1 MLNNLLA
8 KYSPQSGSFDEMLDD
23 AKAPRSHWRTILDS
37 LAEETPE
44 NMTRRLDMVQRHV
57 RENGVTYNV
66 YTDAKG
72 MQRPWN
78 LNFLPFIL
86 PEHEWAEIE
95 AGVIQRATLLNKI
108 LVDVYGEQTIIK
120 EGLVPPTLIH
130 GHGGFLRPC
139 HGKQHLDDIA
149 LHFYAI
155 DLARAPSGRWWVVGD
170 RTQAPSGA
178 GYALENRSVMSRTFP
193 DLLRDLKVRHLTD
206 FFTDMLKSLTHWGKQ
221 CAARSGMP
229 LRANEPPLIVL
240 LTPGPFNE
248 TYFEHAYLARH
259 LGVPLVEGNDL
270 TVRNGMVWLKSLA
283 GLQRVH
289 VIMRR
294 VDDDF
299 CDPLELRAD
308 STLGIAGLTMAA
320 RLGNVLITN
329 SLGSSLLESG
339 ALLGFLPK
347 LCERL
352 LGQPLVM
359 PSVATWWCGEP
370 AAMKSVIEKMDQ
382 LVIKP
387 SFPQLRLAPVF
398 GQDLNAK
405 DKQQLIEAIR
415 SNPQNYVAQEMVQ
428 LSQAPVWQ
436 PENQG
441 SLSSCSIGLRVYAC
455 ATPDGYIVMPGGLTR
470 AATGADARIIT
481 MQRGGGSKDT
491 WVQASTH
498 SDGPGSRLT
507 RTVTRDELVRD
518 DTHLSSRMAENLFWF
533 GRHADRCDNTSRLLR
548 VALNYLSNNTPEE
561 RGSEWKAIKSICSWY
576 DLIDDSDRPVAAQLQ
591 KVAPDQSQSQSQG
604 AVPVNAKNQ
613 TPSQLP
619 GMTGAETLIDGQI
632 EAALLRA
639 VTNPDVPGLA
649 QQLQQLH
656 SAANHLSER
665 FSIDNWRVLNQM
677 ISTNNESGLP
687 TPQSDAMLLLDD
699 VTTALMTLT
708 GFTLD
713 GMTRDLGWNFLSL
726 GRRLERLQFQSIA
739 LQRALK
745 MDASG
750 DLNWLLELSD
760 SIVTYRARYR
770 SKPEWLPA
778 LDLLLLDESNPR
790 SILFQIDGI
799 GKSLKKIA
807 RSYGPCGEDRLL
819 HSRSEL
825 LKLNVDRDLYCGN
838 EQLIGLLSTIWS
850 ASATISEQISLQF
863 FSYTGNHLRRKRA
876 S

>member
-23 AKAPRSHWRTILDS
+23 AKEPREHWRTILDS
-37 LAEETPE
+37 LAGETPD
-44 NMTRRLDMVQRHV
+44 NMARRLDMVQRHV

-86 PEHEWAEIE
+86 PENEWAEIE
-95 AGVIQRATLLNKI
+95 AGVIQRATLLNRI
-108 LVDVYGEQTIIK
+108 LVDVYGEQNAIK
-120 EGLVPPTLIH
+120 EGLLPPTLIH

-139 HGKQHLDDIA
+139 HGKQHLDNIA

-178 GYALENRSVMSRTFP
+178 GYALENRSVMARTFP

-206 FFTDMLKSLTHWGKQ
+206 FFTDMLKGLTHWGKQ
-221 CAARSGMP
+221 CAAQSGMP

-299 CDPLELRAD
+299 CDPLELKAD
-308 STLGIAGLTMAA
+308 STLGIAGLTLAS

-352 LGQPLVM
+352 LGQPLAI

-370 AAMKSVIEKMDQ
+370 AALNTVIEKIDQ

-387 SFPQLRLAPVF
+387 SFPQLRQAPVF
-398 GQDLNAK
+398 GQDLKA
-405 DKQQLIEAIR
+405 QEREQLIKAIR
-415 SNPQNYVAQEMVQ
+415 NNPQNYVAQEMVQ

-436 PENQG
+436 PGSLG

-470 AATGADARIIT
+470 AATGTDTRIIT

-491 WVQASTH
+491 WVQASNHT
-498 SDGPGSRLT
+498 DVPGSKLT
-507 RTVTRDELVRD
+507 RTITRDELIRD

-533 GRHADRCDNTSRLLR
+533 GRHADRCDNTTRLLR
-548 VALNYLSNNTPEE
+548 VALNYLSNNTAAE
-561 RGSEWKAIKSICSWY
+561 RGSEWKAIKAICIWY
-576 DLIDDSDRPVAAQLQ
+576 ELIENPDKPVVSTQI
-591 KVAPDQSQSQSQG
+591 QS
-604 AVPVNAKNQ
+604 AVPGQMQ
-613 TPSQLP
+613 TQVQAQVQVP
-619 GMTGAETLIDGQI
+619 GMMKSEIQIDAQI

-639 VTNPDVPGLA
+639 VVNPDVPGLA

-677 ISTNNESGLP
+677 ISSGDDTGLP
-687 TPQSDAMLLLDD
+687 RSDAMLLLDD
-699 VTTALMTLT
+699 ITAALMTLT

-726 GRRLERLQFQSIA
+726 GRRLERLQFQCIA

-770 SKPEWLPA
+770 SKPEWLPG

-799 GKSLKKIA
+799 RKSLKKIA
-807 RSYGPCGEDRLL
+807 RAYGPCGED
-819 HSRSEL
+819 
-825 LKLNVDRDLYCGN
+825 KLAEVRDKLVQVNVDTDLYCGN
-838 EQLIGLLSTIWS
+838 EQLVELLSAIWS

-863 FSYTGNHLRRKRA
+863 FSYTGNHLHKRQT
-876 S
+876 

>member
-1 MLNNLLA
+1 MLTNLLA
-8 KYSPQSGSFDEMLDD
+8 KYRPQSGGFDEMLDE
-23 AKAPRSHWRTILDS
+23 AKLPRPHWRTILDS
-37 LAEETPE
+37 LADETPE
-44 NMTRRLDMVQRHV
+44 NITRRLDMVQRHV

-95 AGVIQRATLLNKI
+95 AGVIQRATLLNQI
-108 LVDVYGEQTIIK
+108 LVDVYGDQTIIK

-139 HGKQHLDDIA
+139 HGIRHLDNIA

-155 DLARAPSGRWWVVGD
+155 DLARAPSGRWWVVAD

-178 GYALENRSVMSRTFP
+178 GYALENRSAMARTFP

-206 FFTDMLKSLTHWGKQ
+206 FFTEMLKALTHWGKQ
-221 CAARSGMP
+221 CAAQSGMP

-259 LGVPLVEGNDL
+259 LGVPLVEGSDL

-299 CDPLELRAD
+299 CDPLELKAD
-308 STLGIAGLTMAA
+308 STLGIAGLTLAA

-352 LGQPLVM
+352 LGQTLTM

-370 AAMKSVIEKMDQ
+370 AALNTVIEKIDQ

-398 GQDLNAK
+398 GQDLNA
-405 DKQQLIEAIR
+405 QERERLIKAIR
-415 SNPQNYVAQEMVQ
+415 NNPQNYVAQEMVK

-436 PENQG
+436 PG
-441 SLSSCSIGLRVYAC
+441 SLGGLSSCSIGLRVYAC
-455 ATPDGYIVMPGGLTR
+455 ATPNGYIVMPGGLTR
-470 AATGADARIIT
+470 AATGTDTRIIT

-491 WVQASTH
+491 WVQASNH
-498 SDGPGSRLT
+498 SDIPGSRLT
-507 RTVTRDELVRD
+507 RTITSDELVRD

-533 GRHADRCDNTSRLLR
+533 GRHADRCDNTTRLLR
-548 VALNYLSNNTPEE
+548 VALNYRSNNTPAE
-561 RGSEWKAIKSICSWY
+561 RGSEWPAIKSICTWY
-576 DLIDDSDRPVAAQLQ
+576 ELIAKPETPEPASQMQSQTQQQISGVAKSEAQLD
-591 KVAPDQSQSQSQG
+591 A
-604 AVPVNAKNQ
+604 
-613 TPSQLP
+613 
-619 GMTGAETLIDGQI
+619 QI
-632 EAALLRA
+632 EATLLSA
-639 VTNPDVPGLA
+639 VVKPDVPGLA

-677 ISTNNESGLP
+677 VSTSDETGLP
-687 TPQSDAMLLLDD
+687 LSQSDAMLLLDD
-699 VTTALMTLT
+699 VTAALMTLT

-739 LQRALK
+739 LQRALR
-745 MDASG
+745 MDPGG

-770 SKPEWLPA
+770 SKPEWLPV

-807 RSYGPCGEDRLL
+807 RTYGPCGEDKLL
-819 HSRSEL
+819 QSREAL
-825 LKLNVDRDLYCGN
+825 LKLNVDTGLYCGN
-838 EQLIGLLSTIWS
+838 EQLIAMLSQIWS

-863 FSYTGNHLRRKRA
+863 FSYTGQHLHRKQA
-876 S
+876 

>member
-1 MLNNLLA
+1 MLNKLLA

-23 AKAPRSHWRTILDS
+23 AKEPREHWRTILAS
-37 LAEETPE
+37 LAGETPD
-44 NMTRRLDMVQRHV
+44 NMDRRLDTVQRHV

-72 MQRPWN
+72 IQRPWN

-86 PEHEWAEIE
+86 PEKEWAEIE

-108 LVDVYGEQTIIK
+108 LVDIYGEQRVIK
-120 EGLVPPTLIH
+120 EGLVPPNLIY

-139 HGKQHLDDIA
+139 HDIQHLDKTA

-178 GYALENRSVMSRTFP
+178 GYALENRSVMARTFP

-206 FFTDMLKSLTHWGKQ
+206 FFTDMLKSLTHWGRQ
-221 CAARSGMP
+221 CAAQSGMP

-240 LTPGPFNE
+240 LTPGQFNE

-259 LGVPLVEGNDL
+259 LGVPLVEGSDL

-299 CDPLELRAD
+299 CDPLELKAD
-308 STLGIAGLTMAA
+308 STLGVAGLTMAA
-320 RLGNVLITN
+320 RLGNVVITN

-339 ALLGFLPK
+339 ALLGFLPR
-347 LCERL
+347 LCEQL
-352 LGQPLVM
+352 LGQPLAI

-370 AAMKSVIEKMDQ
+370 AVLNTVIENLDQ

-387 SFPQLRLAPVF
+387 SFPQLRQAPVF

-405 DKQQLIEAIR
+405 ERMQLIKAIR
-415 SNPQNYVAQEMVQ
+415 INPQNYVAQEMVK

-436 PENQG
+436 PGNQG
-441 SLSSCSIGLRVYAC
+441 SLTSCSVGLRVYAC
-455 ATPDGYIVMPGGLTR
+455 ATPDGYIVLPGGLTR
-470 AATGADARIIT
+470 AATGSDTRIIT

-491 WVQASTH
+491 WVLGSNH
-498 SDGPGSRLT
+498 VDIPGSKLT
-507 RTVTRDELVRD
+507 RTVTRDELIRD

-533 GRHADRCDNTSRLLR
+533 GRNADRCDNTTRLLR
-548 VALNYLSNNTPEE
+548 VALNYLSNNTPAEM
-561 RGSEWKAIKSICSWY
+561 GSEWDAIKGICSWY
-576 DLIDDSDRPVAAQLQ
+576 DFIAKPEEPIIAT
-591 KVAPDQSQSQSQG
+591 QSQNITAGQMQSQVQIQG
-604 AVPVNAKNQ
+604 TVKTQAQ
-613 TPSQLP
+613 TDALI
-619 GMTGAETLIDGQI
+619 ET
-632 EAALLRA
+632 ALLRA
-639 VTNPDVPGLA
+639 VIDPAVPGLA
-649 QQLQQLH
+649 MQLQQLH
-656 SAANHLSER
+656 STANHLSER
-665 FSIDNWRVLNQM
+665 LSIDNWRVLNQM
-677 ISTNNESGLP
+677 VSNIDDTNLP
-687 TPQSDAMLLLDD
+687 LPQSDAMSLLDD
-699 VTTALMTLT
+699 ITAALMTLT
-708 GFTLD
+708 GFALD

-726 GRRLERLQFQSIA
+726 GRRLERLQFQCIA

-770 SKPEWLPA
+770 AKPEWLPSM
-778 LDLLLLDESNPR
+778 DLLLLDESNPR

-799 GKSLKKIA
+799 CKCIKKITKA
-807 RSYGPCGEDRLL
+807 YGPCGEDQLIQMREKLL
-819 HSRSEL
+819 Q
-825 LKLNVDRDLYCGN
+825 LNVDTDLYCGN
-838 EQLIGLLSTIWS
+838 ELLVELLSTIWN
-850 ASATISEQISLQF
+850 ASVGISDQISLHF
-863 FSYTGNHLRRKRA
+863 FSYTGSHLHRKLT
-876 S
+876 

>member
-23 AKAPRSHWRTILDS
+23 AKAPRDHWRTILDS
-37 LAEETPE
+37 LATETPE
-44 NMTRRLDMVQRHV
+44 NMARRLDMVQRHV

-66 YTDAKG
+66 YNDIKG
-72 MQRPWN
+72 LQRPWN

-95 AGVIQRATLLNKI
+95 AGVIQRATLLNKV
-108 LVDVYGEQTIIK
+108 LVDVYGNQTIIK
-120 EGLVPPTLIH
+120 EGLIPPALIH
-130 GHGGFLRPC
+130 GHAGFLRPC
-139 HGKQHLDDIA
+139 HGKQHLDNIA

-155 DLARAPSGRWWVVGD
+155 DLARAPNGRWWVVAD

-178 GYALENRSVMSRTFP
+178 GYALENRSVMARTFP
-193 DLLRDLKVRHLTD
+193 DLLRDLKVRHLGG

-221 CAARSGMP
+221 CAAQTGMP
-229 LRANEPPLIVL
+229 LRANEAPLIVL

-308 STLGIAGLTMAA
+308 STLGIAGLTLAA
-320 RLGNVLITN
+320 RLGNVVVTN

-352 LGQPLVM
+352 LGQPLAM
-359 PSVATWWCGEP
+359 PSVATWWCGEH
-370 AAMKSVIEKMDQ
+370 AALNTVIETMDK

-398 GQDLNAK
+398 GQDLNALEK
-405 DKQQLIEAIR
+405 EKLIKAIQI
-415 SNPQNYVAQEMVQ
+415 NPQNYVAQEMVK

-436 PENQG
+436 PGNLG
-441 SLSSCSIGLRVYAC
+441 SLSSCSVGLRVYAC
-455 ATPDGYIVMPGGLTR
+455 ATPNGYIVMPGGLTR
-470 AATGADARIIT
+470 AATGADTRIIT

-491 WVQASTH
+491 WVQANNH
-498 SDGPGSRLT
+498 ADGPGSNLT
-507 RTVTRDELVRD
+507 RTITHDELIRD

-533 GRHADRCDNTSRLLR
+533 GRHADRCDNTTRLLR
-548 VALNYLSNNTPEE
+548 VALNYLSNNTQAE
-561 RGSEWKAIKSICSWY
+561 RGSEWKAMQAICRWY
-576 DLIDDSDRPVAAQLQ
+576 ELIADPDQVVQAAATAQT
-591 KVAPDQSQSQSQG
+591 QSQSQDQGQNQSQTVVRPL
-604 AVPVNAKNQ
+604 AQ
-613 TPSQLP
+613 TD
-619 GMTGAETLIDGQI
+619 AQI
-632 EAALLRA
+632 ETALLQA
-639 VTNPDVPGLA
+639 VMSPEVPGLA

-665 FSIDNWRVLNQM
+665 LSIDNWRVLNQ
-677 ISTNNESGLP
+677 IVASIDETGEPL
-687 TPQSDAMLLLDD
+687 PQSDAMLRLDY
-699 VTTALMTLT
+699 VTSALMGLT
-708 GFTLD
+708 GFALD

-726 GRRLERLQFQSIA
+726 ARRLERLQFQSLT

-745 MDASG
+745 MDG
-750 DLNWLLELSD
+750 NGNLNWLLELSD
-760 SIVTYRARYR
+760 SIITYRARYR
-770 SKPEWLPA
+770 AKPEWLPV
-778 LDLLLLDESNPR
+778 LDLLMLDESNPR

-799 GKSLKKIA
+799 RKSLKKIGKA
-807 RSYGPCGEDRLL
+807 YGPCGEDQLL
-819 HSRSEL
+819 ALREEL
-825 LKLNVDRDLYCGN
+825 LQLNVDTDLYCGN
-838 EQLIGLLSTIWS
+838 SQLIALLSRIWS
-850 ASATISEQISLQF
+850 ASATISEQVDLQF
-863 FSYTGNHLRRKRA
+863 FSYTGNHLHRKQA